1 MDIAKLIAKLVQLAA
16 KNIVRSLNNE
26 KTSEPIETAQTAQ
39 AKEAVKTASTSVSAS
54 EPKQASA
61 PKQFPPM
68 KPPKPS
74 RECINDFGVDGKFM
88 LCGDF
93 VESKSHAGEVE
104 ILYVYAPDCDD
115 KYIGYSG
122 KEPYFMISSG
132 IDEVYCNVTD
142 FLESGTVDGVL
153 NFEKRN
159 VGSSLFYAEMDY
171 YGDRLAMYAFAR
183 DDAYGDDGDKEPFG
197 LCVVYGSDLVGTEL
211 EKRFLAALKEAAET
225 YRETVN
231 AE

>member
-1 MDIAKLIAKLVQLAA
+1 MEIAKFIRDAA
-16 KNIVRSLNNE
+16 KYIQDGLSSKE
-26 KTSEPIETAQTAQ
+26 SSEPIKTAQP
-39 AKEAVKTASTSVSAS
+39 AKMKEVAGTAS
-54 EPKQASA
+54 
-61 PKQFPPM
+61 

-74 RECINDFGVDGKFM
+74 RECINDFGVDGRFM

-115 KYIGYSG
+115 DYIGYSG

-132 IDEVYCNVTD
+132 IDEVYCNVTN

-153 NFEKRN
+153 KFEKRN
-159 VGSSLFYAEMDY
+159 AGSSLFYAEMDY

-183 DDAYGDDGDKEPFG
+183 DTVYGNEVEKEPFG

-211 EKRFLAALKEAAET
+211 EKRFLNALKEAAET

>member
-1 MDIAKLIAKLVQLAA
+1 MGIAKFAANLVRNAVKQNTAQSA
-16 KNIVRSLNNE
+16 DGK
-26 KTSEPIETAQTAQ
+26 ETA
-39 AKEAVKTASTSVSAS
+39 ASTPTAVL
-54 EPKQASA
+54 
-61 PKQFPPM
+61 

-74 RECINDFGVDGKFM
+74 RKCINDFGVDGRFM

-104 ILYVYAPDCDD
+104 ILYVYAPECTN
-115 KYIGYSG
+115 KYIGYEIG
-122 KEPYFMISSG
+122 KPYFMISSG
-132 IDEVYCNVTD
+132 IDEVYCSVTD
-142 FLESGTVDGVL
+142 FLEKGTVDGML
-153 NFEKRN
+153 KFEKRG
-159 VGSSLFYAEMDY
+159 VGNSLFYAEMDY

-183 DDAYGDDGDKEPFG
+183 DDVYGDDEEKEPFG
-197 LCVVYGSDLVGTEL
+197 LCVVYGSEYVGTEY

>member
-1 MDIAKLIAKLVQLAA
+1 MEIAKFIRDAA
-16 KNIVRSLNNE
+16 KYIQDGLDNKGS
-26 KTSEPIETAQTAQ
+26 SEPIKTAQS
-39 AKEAVKTASTSVSAS
+39 AKMKEVTGTAS
-54 EPKQASA
+54 
-61 PKQFPPM
+61 

-115 KYIGYSG
+115 DYIGYSG

-153 NFEKRN
+153 KFEKRN

-183 DDAYGDDGDKEPFG
+183 DVSYGDEVEKEPFG

-211 EKRFLAALKEAAET
+211 EKHFLAALKEAAET